1 MTARQFAA
9 WRAWLDAE
17 WDTPDR
23 HDWYLM
29 QRAAE
34 TVNGRLKTPKAK
46 AADFKLRFKAAGP
59 PPSPEALAKLSRA
72 RAMATLK
79 GRKVTVVDHRKGKQP
94 PASPPSSPQE

>member
-9 WRAWLDAE
+9 WREWLAAE
-17 WDTPDR
+17 WDEPGRT
-23 HDWYLM
+23 DWYLM
-29 QRAAE
+29 QLAAE

-59 PPSPEALAKLSRA
+59 PPSPEALAKLARS
-72 RAMATLK
+72 RAMATLR
-79 GRKVTVVDHRKGKQP
+79 GRKVTVVDHRKGKP